1 MNAPR
6 DTRAP
11 VGRLTPREREVLE
24 LVALGLSNDD
34 ISPRLAIT
42 PRTVKTHLSNIY
54 AKLEVRNR
62 TAAAMAYVNREPQ

>member
-11 VGRLTPREREVLE
+11 VGRLTPRERELME
-24 LVALGLSNDD
+24 LVALGLSDKD
-34 ISPRLAIT
+34 IAAKMEIT

-54 AKLEVRNR
+54 AKLAVRNR
-62 TAAAMAYVNREPQ
+62 TAAAVAYVNRVTP